1 MEEDECEH
9 NQLDAYN
16 DVVEKVAKFL
26 GLKSPAQLGWYQPR
40 GGAIIPA
47 QQLRIPVM
55 WTLGNFMRMKHAW
68 SRGHSHW
75 YWAQ

>member
-40 GGAIIPA
+40 GGAIINPGYVDSWKFYA
-47 QQLRIPVM
+47 NETCLVQRSF
-55 WTLGNFMRMKHAW
+55 TLVLGAVET
-68 SRGHSHW
+68 
-75 YWAQ
+75 